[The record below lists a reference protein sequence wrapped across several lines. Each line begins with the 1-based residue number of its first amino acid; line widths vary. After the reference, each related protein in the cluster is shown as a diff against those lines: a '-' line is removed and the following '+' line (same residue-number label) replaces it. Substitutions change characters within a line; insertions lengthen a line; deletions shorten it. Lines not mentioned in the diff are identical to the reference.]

1 MVDDFRI
8 SIINDTYIKWLDSF
22 QDCFDDTYFVKENVH
37 KLKIDDIT
45 KIIHLKSLFLLLNE
59 YSVKNGLSNSV
70 SAYNLE
76 YNNKLYCISHD
87 GECYRCSIGNTKD
100 NAIKYKNLKKYLSC
114 NMETN
119 FDLLEKRVIDSL
131 NSTDLEY
138 IRNELNNIKD
148 ATVVSG
154 VGGSSVVSNF
164 TSKVIG
170 KKNKVIT
177 TNAEPRDFLYNGF
190 NGFKNVIACSYSGNN
205 YGVDMSFNNDMNK
218 YLLSNNFSK
227 YSDVTN
233 LVYNTNYG
241 NEISFISLASTLI
254 PISIVLNYYLN
265 GNNKEI
271 INNINEYNYNFDTR
285 CNLYEIFTGYDTST
299 ASKYLESTMVE
310 AGIGIPI
317 IHDKYDYCHGRS
329 SMCFNNN
336 SNAIYYSR
344 NTEFDRFMI
353 NELNKYYN
361 EVIVIES
368 KYKDDILDD
377 YNMLI
382 ASMYL
387 TKYIS
392 EKKNIDLSNVK
403 YCPIV
408 KKLYKYKGEI

>member
-8 SIINDTYIKWLDSF
+8 SIINDNYINWLDNF
-22 QDCFDDTYFVKENVH
+22 YECFDDTYYVKENAY
-37 KLKIDDIT
+37 KLNKDDIR
-45 KIIHLKSLFLLLNE
+45 KINDLKRLFLLLNE
-59 YSVKNGLSNSV
+59 YSVKNGLNNSIN
-70 SAYNLE
+70 AYYLE
-76 YNNKLYCISHD
+76 YNEKVYCISYD
-87 GECYRCSIGNTKD
+87 GECYRCSVGNVRENVIRYKD
-100 NAIKYKNLKKYLSC
+100 LKKYVSC
-114 NMETN
+114 NMQNN

-131 NSTDLEY
+131 NNTDLEY
-138 IRNELNNIKD
+138 IRRELSNIKD

-177 TNAEPRDFLYNGF
+177 TNAEPRNFIYNGY

-218 YLLSNNFSK
+218 YLLSNNYSK
-227 YSDVTN
+227 YNNVTN

-241 NEISFISLASTLI
+241 NEISFISLASTLV
-254 PISIVLNYYLN
+254 PISVVLNYYLN
-265 GNNKEI
+265 GNNREV
-271 INNINEYNYNFDTR
+271 INSINKYNYDFDTR
-285 CNLYEIFTGYDTST
+285 CNIYEIFTGYDTST

-310 AGIGIPI
+310 SGIGIPI
-317 IHDKYDYCHGRS
+317 VHDKYDYCHGRS
-329 SMCFNNN
+329 STCFNNN

-344 NTEFDRFMI
+344 NTEFDKLMI
-353 NELNKYYN
+353 EELNKYYN

-382 ASMYL
+382 ASMHL
-387 TKYIS
+387 TKYIA
-392 EKKNIDLSNVK
+392 EKKNIDLSDVK

-408 KKLYKYKGEI
+408 KKLYKYKGKI

>member
-8 SIINDTYIKWLDSF
+8 TIINDNYIKWLDSF
-22 QDCFDDTYFVKENVH
+22 QDCFDDTYFVKENGH
-37 KLKIDDIT
+37 KLNIDDIT
-45 KIIHLKSLFLLLNE
+45 KVKHLKSLFLLLNE

-70 SAYNLE
+70 NTYNLE
-76 YNNKLYCISHD
+76 YNNKLYCISYD

-100 NAIKYKNLKKYLSC
+100 NVIKYNDLKKYVSC
-114 NMETN
+114 NMKTN

-138 IRNELNNIKD
+138 IRNELKKIKD

-164 TSKVIG
+164 ISKVIG
-170 KKNKVIT
+170 KKNKIIT

-218 YLLSNNFSK
+218 YLLSNNCSK
-227 YSDVTN
+227 YIDVTN

-241 NEISFISLASTLI
+241 NEISFISLASTLV
-254 PISIVLNYYLN
+254 PISVVLNYYLN

-344 NTEFDRFMI
+344 NTDFDRFMI
-353 NELNKYYN
+353 DELNKYYN
-361 EVIVIES
+361 KVIVIES

-387 TKYIS
+387 TKYIA
-392 EKKNIDLSNVK
+392 EKKNIDLSDVK

>member
-8 SIINDTYIKWLDSF
+8 SIINDNYINWLDNF
-22 QDCFDDTYFVKENVH
+22 YECFDDTYYVKENAY
-37 KLKIDDIT
+37 KLNKDDIR
-45 KIIHLKSLFLLLNE
+45 KINDLKRLFLLLNE
-59 YSVKNGLSNSV
+59 YSVKNRLINNINT
-70 SAYNLE
+70 YYLE
-76 YNNKLYCISHD
+76 YSNKVFCISYD
-87 GECYRCSIGNTKD
+87 GECYRCSIENISEK
-100 NAIKYKNLKKYLSC
+100 AIKYKDLKKYVSC
-114 NMETN
+114 NMKTN
-119 FDLLEKRVIDSL
+119 FELLEKRVIDSL

-138 IRNELNNIKD
+138 IRNELNKIKD

-177 TNAEPRDFLYNGF
+177 TNVEPRDFLYNGLS
-190 NGFKNVIACSYSGNN
+190 GFKNVIACSYSGDN

-218 YLLSNNFSK
+218 YLLSSNCSK
-227 YSDVTN
+227 YSDVAN

-271 INNINEYNYNFDTR
+271 ISNINEYNYDFDTR

-329 SMCFNNN
+329 SMSFNNN

-387 TKYIS
+387 TKYIA
-392 EKKNIDLSNVK
+392 EKKNIDLSDVK